1 MADIVAA
8 ALASHAPLVTG
19 RPDVANPEQ
28 RERLYAGF
36 REVHRRLAAAR
47 PDLLVMFV
55 NDHIQNFP
63 YSNMP
68 AFCVGLADSYDAP
81 SPGSSAFMKIPA
93 RTLAG
98 APAVGMALLE
108 AGLAGGIDFAYSY
121 EIESWDELAVPLHFL
136 SPAGDIPVLPVYTNC
151 AAPPLPT
158 MRRCHTMGAFVGDF
172 IRGLDGPWPSNDAR
186 PAVERVAVI
195 ATGGISHWVGTP
207 ETGRI
212 NPEWDHF
219 VLDHIARA
227 DLEPLLRL
235 THADI
240 ERDGGNGGQEIRNW
254 MALLGAVPGW
264 KGEAVAYEPVP
275 EWITGCATVWVH
287 A

>member
-1 MADIVAA
+1 MAEIVAA
-8 ALASHAPLVTG
+8 ALASHATLITG
-19 RPDVANPEQ
+19 RPDVARPEQ
-28 RERLYAGF
+28 RERFYAGF
-36 REVHRRLAAAR
+36 RELGRRLAAAR
-47 PDLLVMFV
+47 PDLIVMFV
-55 NDHIQNFP
+55 NDHLQNFP

-68 AFCVGLADSYDAP
+68 AFCVGLCDRYDAP
-81 SPGSSAFMKIPA
+81 SPGAAGFMKIPA

-98 APAVGMALLE
+98 APALGMALLE
-108 AGLAGGIDFAYSY
+108 AGLENGFDLAYSY
-121 EIESWDELAVPLHFL
+121 EIESWDELAIPLHFL
-136 SPAGDIPVLPVYTNC
+136 APDQVPPVLPIYTNC
-151 AAPPLPT
+151 TAPPLPT
-158 MRRCHTMGAFVGDF
+158 PRRCHAMGAFAGEF
-172 IRGLDGPWPSNDAR
+172 LRAR
-186 PAVERVAVI
+186 KGGERIALI

-212 NPEWDHF
+212 NSDWDHWM
-219 VLDHIARA
+219 LDHIARA

-254 MALLGAVPGW
+254 LALLGAVPGW
-264 KGEAVAYEPVP
+264 KGEALAYEPVA

>member
-1 MADIVAA
+1 MAEIVAA
-8 ALASHAPLVTG
+8 ALTSHAPLITG
-19 RPDVANPEQ
+19 RPDVSEPAR

-36 REVHRRLAAAR
+36 RELGRRLAAAR
-47 PDLLVMFV
+47 PDLLVLFV
-55 NDHIQNFP
+55 NDHLQNFP

-68 AFCVGLADSYDAP
+68 AFCVGLCDAYDAP
-81 SPGSSAFMKIPA
+81 SAGAAGFMKIPA
-93 RTLAG
+93 RTVPG
-98 APAVGMALLE
+98 ASDRGMALVE
-108 AGLAGGIDFAYSY
+108 AGLGGGFDFAYSY
-121 EIESWDELAVPLHFL
+121 EIESWDEIAVPLSFL
-136 SPAGDIPVLPVYTNC
+136 MPGEVPPVLPIYTNC

-158 MRRCHTMGAFVGDF
+158 PRRCHAMGAFVGDF
-172 IRGLDGPWPSNDAR
+172 LRAR
-186 PAVERVAVI
+186 PAGERIALV

-212 NPEWDHF
+212 NPDWDHW

-254 MALLGAVPGW
+254 IACLGAVPGW
-264 KGEAVAYEPVP
+264 KGEALAYEPVP